1 MNGFGEAS
9 FNLVGL
15 GAGSSSGKTTGL
27 MLGCR
32 IGDST
37 GGTFGVGSGFSG
49 VFGWVSISIV
59 LIFGGLGVSCLD
71 HSFFCSM
78 FRNNFLTGSDI
89 SGAVW

>member
-1 MNGFGEAS
+1 M
-9 FNLVGL
+9 GL

-27 MLGCR
+27 MFGRR

-37 GGTFGVGSGFSG
+37 GGIFGVGSGFSV

-59 LIFGGLGVSCLD
+59 LMFDGSDCSSLD
-71 HSFFCSM
+71 HSFFCNI
-78 FRNNFLTGSDI
+78 FRNNFLTGSDS